1 MVQAVTI
8 YTSFLQHR
16 RFKFSVGTSR
26 KVAAGLVTVA
36 GKEPAGYLFF
46 IFLTITCSLQVACLA
61 GISMFLKRVKVL
73 QGAADV
79 VQHLQCSPQRRR
91 DIL

>member
-1 MVQAVTI
+1 MDLVVMVQAVTI

-36 GKEPAGYLFF
+36 GKEPAGLF
-46 IFLTITCSLQVACLA
+46 IFLPLHAVYKLHVSQVSPCSSS
-61 GISMFLKRVKVL
+61 G
-73 QGAADV
+73 
-79 VQHLQCSPQRRR
+79 
-91 DIL
+91 